1 MGKRVFRKTEPAPRA
16 LDFLDKKPSPI
27 NTRPIHNDKIA
38 ARMRQFN
45 VLLEKLEAGLA
56 KEVGERLTGGVC
68 RASTLNETVEARQEL
83 RRFVRML
90 K

>member
-1 MGKRVFRKTEPAPRA
+1 MGKKVFHKTEPAPRA

-38 ARMRQFN
+38 ARMRKFN
-45 VLLEKLEAGLA
+45 TLLERLEQAVA
-56 KEVGERLTGGVC
+56 
-68 RASTLNETVEARQEL
+68 VEAAERMEGIFKDSSSGKAIALRIEL
-83 RRFVRML
+83 RRFIRTL